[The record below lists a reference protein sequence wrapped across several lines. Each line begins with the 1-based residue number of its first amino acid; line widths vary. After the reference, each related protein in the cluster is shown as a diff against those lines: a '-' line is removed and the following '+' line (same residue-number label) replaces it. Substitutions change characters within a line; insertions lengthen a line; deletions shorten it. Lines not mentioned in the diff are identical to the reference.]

1 MAYGEKFKML
11 TKATFRRSTERAC
24 AHEDQ
29 VLGAARISCHHVLS
43 QAAPRHHPPIRAHDP
58 AILLLNSGRLR
69 FVGPERALPGW
80 CLGSGTLRRTLTAG
94 DSVYAFASYL
104 VHEEQEQ
111 ASEMLERAAREV
123 AKASEEDAR
132 PVRL

>member
-1 MAYGEKFKML
+1 
-11 TKATFRRSTERAC
+11 
-24 AHEDQ
+24 
-29 VLGAARISCHHVLS
+29 
-43 QAAPRHHPPIRAHDP
+43 
-58 AILLLNSGRLR
+58 
-69 FVGPERALPGW
+69 VGPERALPGW